1 MFWTNFL
8 DVMGFIGLYGAMV
21 IVVAGLVYATYEVF
35 SLLFNNDRHPAVV
48 VLTILC
54 AIVYFSA
61 MIGAIMTVGNLISKS
76 DNKQPTT
83 QQSMTTKQLSD
94 RLTAALEEYPEVEQ
108 SYVVIKDAQGNLYP
122 VTSVS
127 YDEDGVTMV
136 ADTIQN
142 VNK

>member
-1 MFWTNFL
+1 MYLEYLKLIILILLAVFA
-8 DVMGFIGLYGAMV
+8 YG
-21 IVVAGLVYATYEVF
+21 
-35 SLLFNNDRHPAVV
+35 V
-48 VLTILC
+48 VLAGVLWGALLLSGRFMSTFNSSLVGV
-54 AIVYFSA
+54 AAVTVYVIA
-61 MIGAIMTVGNLISKS
+61 TMPWAIMTVGNLISKS